1 MHNAEFKITD
11 HKTLKYRL
19 DSPMQN
25 KKIQLWALGIAGF
38 NCKIEYIAG
47 TDNSC
52 ADLLSRIPQNAGVTQ
67 DKENYDIDIS
77 DKAYKIN
84 ALNSNRFSPKEYARC
99 TL

>member
-25 KKIQLWALGIAGF
+25 KRIQLWALGIAGF

-67 DKENYDIDIS
+67 DKETYDMDIS

-84 ALNSNRFSPKEYARC
+84 ALNSNRFSPKQYARC